1 MIDFSKLAQV
11 TDSFHKE
18 SSTIKSKI
26 KDSAKRRF
34 TIRKAIKDNEDKT
47 IEQLQAILA
56 SNGYEV
62 SAEELEVARQQF
74 ENDKIRDNEDANHQ
88 EASEGAPGND
98 VKHTTPSNDKEV
110 EKPAGAG
117 QSGGDSPIPDSLKKK
132 VADALGE
139 TDSTEAAI
147 KAALECINPDEGATA
162 EAVLSAVTEVL
173 SGTIDTL
180 ESQLPSVEEG
190 SEENNPEVL
199 GDSAKKEKLKDS
211 KKVVAST
218 FFELINKLHQRST
231 SIFKFFVDSYC
242 EHANNSY
249 LLNAFKEYLI
259 DTYELDSTEDS
270 FVDFLKSNSL
280 SAHEVFG
287 DLEDFLKDHNLLHD
301 FIKEYMESIGAD
313 EVSDAKKKLSDS
325 KKASM
330 KKRIKDAMEETT
342 TTEDAIEAAVSN
354 IDPEATPED
363 VCETVIEIMSEIINE
378 LQSENDNGTSEE
390 KPAAE

>member
-18 SSTIKSKI
+18 SNTTKSKI
-26 KDSAKRRF
+26 KDSAKRRFIIRKAIKDSAKRKF

-56 SNGYEV
+56 ANGYEV
-62 SAEELEVARQQF
+62 SAEELEAARQQF
-74 ENDKIRDNEDANHQ
+74 ESDKIRDNEDANHQ

-117 QSGGDSPIPDSLKKK
+117 QVEGDSPIPDSLKKK

-180 ESQLPSVEEG
+180 EAQLPSVEEG
-190 SEENNPEVL
+190 SEENNPGNNPEVL
-199 GDSAKKEKLKDS
+199 GDS
-211 KKVVAST
+211 
-218 FFELINKLHQRST
+218 
-231 SIFKFFVDSYC
+231 
-242 EHANNSY
+242 
-249 LLNAFKEYLI
+249 
-259 DTYELDSTEDS
+259 
-270 FVDFLKSNSL
+270 
-280 SAHEVFG
+280 
-287 DLEDFLKDHNLLHD
+287 
-301 FIKEYMESIGAD
+301 
-313 EVSDAKKKLSDS
+313 AKKKLSDS

-330 KKRIKDAMEETT
+330 KKRIRDAMEETT

-378 LQSENDNGTSEE
+378 LQSENDNGASEE
-390 KPAAE
+390 EPAE